1 MGGFLKLSLSQ
12 ALSQAPGC
20 GVGCGEFA
28 DGKPGFRKGVGQGL
42 IEDLTDGASSNA
54 AWVVVPMYKEVVR
67 GRFLGGIPQLVTCR
81 GGLLALFVY
90 SGACLLEEWCEGFS
104 GVASI

>member
-20 GVGCGEFA
+20 GVCYGEFA
-28 DGKPGFRKGVGQGL
+28 DGKPGFRKGVDQGL
-42 IEDLTDGASSNA
+42 IKDLTNGASSNA
-54 AWVVVPMYKEVVR
+54 AWVVVPMYKEVVC
-67 GRFLGGIPQLVTCR
+67 GKLLGGIPQLVTCEGR
-81 GGLLALFVY
+81 LLALVVH